1 MIDLLEHHNA
11 KELILSRMSKID
23 NAQTRSK
30 LFAGAKTLSDD
41 SGNISGTNDGDAS
54 AVENAIKTYGRP
66 NKHLPALMAMSSLQ
80 ERGQKLS
87 EIEAKSVQLKDAAQN
102 YGNMA
107 KMMREQMEKKKK
119 KKFFFF

>member
-23 NAQTRSK
+23 DTQTRSK

-41 SGNISGTNDGDAS
+41 SGNMSGTNDGDAS
-54 AVENAIKTYGRP
+54 DVDNAIKTYGRP
-66 NKHLPALMAMSSLQ
+66 NKHLPALMAMTSLQ

-87 EIEAKSVQLKDAAQN
+87 DIEIKSLQLKDAAQN

>member
-1 MIDLLEHHNA
+1 
-11 KELILSRMSKID
+11 MSKID
-23 NAQTRSK
+23 DTQTRSK

-41 SGNISGTNDGDAS
+41 SGNMSGTNDGDAS
-54 AVENAIKTYGRP
+54 DVDNAIKTYGRP
-66 NKHLPALMAMSSLQ
+66 NKHLPALMAMTSLQ

-87 EIEAKSVQLKDAAQN
+87 DIEIKSLQLKDAAQN